1 MLTCASSLSGIL
13 GNPVGP
19 ERPLDTGFV
28 TASPL
33 QIQITSLPPRHPDP
47 DWTWCTP
54 GIDLAWLGLAALT
67 WFGPKLLAWPR
78 QPAPR
83 PPSAPREEEDTPPPP
98 PSPPALPPLSP
109 PPPPPHSFLQGQV
122 TQCHPGELWG
132 QELKDSGCSHAK
144 CGRCPGWCQGGE
156 ERKVQP
162 PYLASA
168 IAPSAPPHARDST
181 PQC

>member
-1 MLTCASSLSGIL
+1 MVWPQAAGM
-13 GNPVGP
+13 
-19 ERPLDTGFV
+19 
-28 TASPL
+28 ASPAR
-33 QIQITSLPPRHPDP
+33 TAASV
-47 DWTWCTP
+47 CTKRR
-54 GIDLAWLGLAALT
+54 GGD
-67 WFGPKLLAWPR
+67 
-78 QPAPR
+78 
-83 PPSAPREEEDTPPPP
+83 PPPP

-144 CGRCPGWCQGGE
+144 CARCPGWCQGGE

-168 IAPSAPPHARDST
+168 IASSAPPHARDST